1 MGKTIAFFD
10 FDGTLTTKDSF
21 LEAIKYQKG
30 NFAYTVGFAVLL
42 PVMVLYKL
50 GIVPNWKAKEI
61 VLKYFWGGMRIE
73 DFQTTSENFALSE
86 IPKILRKE
94 AMERLQWHKSK
105 GHRTVVVSASVS
117 AWIKGWTTSENLELI
132 CSEMEVVGG
141 KITGKLHGKNCYGLE
156 KAIKIKSKIALEE
169 YSEIY
174 AYGDT
179 KGDREMLALATHPYY
194 RKFS

>member
-21 LEAIKYQKG
+21 LETIKYQKG
-30 NFAYTVGFAVLL
+30 NLAYTIGFGILM
-42 PVMVLYKL
+42 PIMVLYKI
-50 GIVPNWKAKEI
+50 GIIPNWKAKEI

-73 DFQTTSENFALSE
+73 DFWKTAEDFALRE
-86 IPKILRKE
+86 IPKMLRKE
-94 AMERLQWHKSK
+94 AVERLQWHRLQ
-105 GHRTVVVSASVS
+105 GHRTVVVSASIS
-117 AWIKGWTTSENLELI
+117 AWIQPWTASENLELI
-132 CSEMEVVGG
+132 CSEMEVRGG
-141 KITGKLHGKNCYGLE
+141 RITGKLQGKNCYGLE
-156 KAIKIKSKIALEE
+156 KAIRIKSKIALDE

-179 KGDREMLALATHPYY
+179 NGDREMLALATHPYY